1 MKSYL
6 DQRGV
11 YHRTQAD
18 AKASGF
24 PFEMVD
30 IPTDHAGLID
40 FVNRLSVPVP
50 PPVMVD
56 QIHDEQQWVCA
67 PGAAAAFMVKAAEDM
82 GLYDGRANE
91 VKASFREP
99 ERGYQNGDPTTPFMG
114 SRDPRAVFTCRNCG
128 KDNSNG

>member
-11 YHRTQAD
+11 YHRTQSE

-30 IPTDHAGLID
+30 IPTDHASLID

-50 PPVMVD
+50 
-56 QIHDEQQWVCA
+56 A
-67 PGAAAAFMVKAAEDM
+67 PSTMEEFISQHAVVVRAPEGDPELRAA
-82 GLYDGRANE
+82 
-91 VKASFREP
+91 
-99 ERGYQNGDPTTPFMG
+99 YQNGDLTVPFMG
-114 SRDPRAVFTCRNCG
+114 SRDPRAIFTCINCG
-128 KDNSNG
+128 KDNSNGRS